1 METKFFF
8 RNIYDIAEYTPIAL
22 PQISLLIRY
31 GRELLEKNKDLD
43 SQLECKRYVGWSV
56 IIFKIQI

>member
-1 METKFFF
+1 MESKFFF
-8 RNIYDIAEYTPIAL
+8 RNIYDIAEYTPIA
-22 PQISLLIRY
+22 LLIRY